1 MKTLLSL
8 IYALIIFVLI
18 LIFGSACN
26 LPEAPKHGLPE
37 SDRFVYDVEPA
48 ALPAFVKAAARIQK
62 ASGIVLVDAPGGTPV
77 ALIDD
82 SPQGS
87 CGDTYV
93 TGWFD
98 EGIVT
103 SVFIDIYPNI
113 PGCYDDLGDTL
124 LHELIHSLRRYEA
137 GQPEDDH
144 SERGVFTAKAWRPV
158 LDETSLD
165 KICEVADCS
174 TFNPEPM

>member
-1 MKTLLSL
+1 MKTLLSF
-8 IYALIIFVLI
+8 IYAA
-18 LIFGSACN
+18 LIFLLIMIFGYGC
-26 LPEAPKHGLPE
+26 APPPKTGLPE

-48 ALPAFVKAAARIQK
+48 MVPAFEDAAARIEK

-77 ALIDD
+77 ALLDD

-87 CGDTYV
+87 CADTYI

-103 SVFIDIYPNI
+103 SVFIDVYSGME
-113 PGCYDDLGDTL
+113 GCYDDLGDTL
-124 LHELIHSLRRYEA
+124 LHELIHSLRRYLA
-137 GQPEDDH
+137 DGKGTDDH
-144 SERGVFTAKAWRPV
+144 SERGVFTAKAWRPI
-158 LDETSLD
+158 LDETSLSA
-165 KICEVADCS
+165 ICEAVECS